1 MKVAMLQSKRMA
13 NVQFDS
19 NNQNNRPQKER
30 SKMVK
35 FIRDKLGV
43 SGAMAK
49 KIFIGIGATALII
62 SLYFWVQLFF

>member
-1 MKVAMLQSKRMA
+1 MLQFRCMA

-35 FIRDKLGV
+35 FIRDKLGI
-43 SGAMAK
+43 SGSMAK
-49 KIFIGIGATALII
+49 KIFIGIGSTALMI
-62 SLYFWVQLFF
+62 SLYFWIQLIL